1 MNAIDELILKE
12 MDQIDTDDIINMEE
26 DGDCIDMLMIDEEVI
41 NEGEENI
48 KLF

>member
-41 NEGEENI
+41 NEEDTT
-48 KLF
+48 LF

>member
-1 MNAIDELILKE
+1 MNTIDELILEE

-41 NEGEENI
+41 NEEDTT
-48 KLF
+48 LF

>member
-1 MNAIDELILKE
+1 

-41 NEGEENI
+41 NEEDTT
-48 KLF
+48 LF

>member
-1 MNAIDELILKE
+1 MNAIDELILEE

-41 NEGEENI
+41 NEEDTT
-48 KLF
+48 LF